1 MRKQVQMISS
11 ILILAATVAWIALSY
26 MPAAAAALPQFGFA
40 WLGSGRTL
48 TILAIGSFALFIAL
62 QVLLVQS
69 TAASLR
75 AYQAQDAAMRRTSFT
90 LNIGLEAVLTALP
103 IGMMLALAI
112 FSFA

>member
-1 MRKQVQMISS
+1 MRKQVQIISS

-40 WLGSGRTL
+40 WLGSGRAL

-75 AYQAQDAAMRRTSFT
+75 AYQAQNAATRKTAFT
-90 LNIGLEAVLTALP
+90 FDITLEAVLTALP
-103 IGMMLALAI
+103 ILMMAALSVA
-112 FSFA
+112 SFA